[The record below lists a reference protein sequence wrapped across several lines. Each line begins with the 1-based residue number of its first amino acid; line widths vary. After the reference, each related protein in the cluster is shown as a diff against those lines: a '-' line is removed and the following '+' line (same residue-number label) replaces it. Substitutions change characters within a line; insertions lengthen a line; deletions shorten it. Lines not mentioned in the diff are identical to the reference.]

1 MKLKPEEIEGA
12 ALKYAPVNEL
22 GVVFLFATIAKKMR
36 MRVEVIQAAFPD
48 CIAYR
53 KTGKGERKVRI
64 EFEYKAKNFVA
75 HKHDPKKCDMIVCW
89 ENNWA
94 DAPKHIEIIE
104 LRSQFGLGFNV
115 WIQAVGDPYKEI
127 ISEIKKADD
136 SWSVA
141 SQAHAGDLVLFY
153 HNRPDMYIKDIFI
166 VTAQAKLVKAGWK
179 PGMDYMAP
187 IRRVCQLKAPIFFED
202 LKRDRILKTSG
213 FVRSSMIGRSNAT
226 EFWPHLYGMILRKNP
241 ALKKKLAKFAPER
254 L

>member
-1 MKLKPEEIEGA
+1 MKFKPEEIEGV

-36 MRVEVIQAAFPD
+36 MRVELIQAAFPD

-53 KTGKGERKVRI
+53 KTGRGERKVRI

-75 HKHDPKKCDMIVCW
+75 HKHDPKQCDMIVCW

-94 DAPKHIEIIE
+94 NAPKHIEIVE

-115 WIQAVGDPYKEI
+115 WLQAVGGSFKQAI
-127 ISEIKKADD
+127 TQTKSSEY
-136 SWSVA
+136 WSVA

-153 HNRPDMYIKDIFI
+153 QNRPEMQISDIFR
-166 VTAQAKLVKAGWK
+166 VTDNAKHVKAGWK

-187 IRRVCQLKAPIFFED
+187 IKRVCQLKSPIFFED
-202 LKRDRILKTSG
+202 LKHDRILKTAG
-213 FVRSSMIGRSNAT
+213 FVRSRMIDRSNAI
-226 EFWPHLYGMILRKNP
+226 EYWPHLYGMILRKNP
-241 ALKKKLAKFAPER
+241 TLKKALAKYAPER